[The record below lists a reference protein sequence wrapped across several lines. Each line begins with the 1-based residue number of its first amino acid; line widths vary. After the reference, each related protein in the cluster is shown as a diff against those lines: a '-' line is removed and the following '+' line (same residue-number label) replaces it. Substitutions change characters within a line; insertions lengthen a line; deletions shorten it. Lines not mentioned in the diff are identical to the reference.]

1 MGWPGLTS
9 WEPAFS
15 QMGPRLSVV
24 VKVKVVLCNLAVLF
38 IHMFS
43 QLVFQLWVNFHNA
56 GKPKQRFQEHKMIS
70 KVPTLAAMTNTSNLA
85 NRCPMQDLEIVN
97 FVNKKLFVNRI

>member
-1 MGWPGLTS
+1 M
-9 WEPAFS
+9 EPRS
-15 QMGPRLSVV
+15 TVV
-24 VKVKVVLCNLAVLF
+24 VKVKVVLCTLVVLF

-43 QLVFQLWVNFHNA
+43 QLVFQLWVNFHNT